1 MKLPLPLNIK
11 KQLVMDWEV
20 GLMVTAMRSDILHIS
35 SRFDGYGDEIRHIA
49 YQQVVNLVN
58 QICALHIAAV
68 GHPDATARPYS
79 PQTKR
84 VRNPPG
90 AAQLDMFA

>member
-1 MKLPLPLNIK
+1 MTGGRKRYEIAFALKYK
-11 KQLVMDWEV
+11 KAARY
-20 GLMVTAMRSDILHIS
+20 GLGGRC
-35 SRFDGYGDEIRHIA
+35 DGYGDEIRHIA

-58 QICALHIAAV
+58 QICALHIAV
-68 GHPDATARPYS
+68 VEHPDATARHYS

-90 AAQLDMFA
+90 AAQLAMLA